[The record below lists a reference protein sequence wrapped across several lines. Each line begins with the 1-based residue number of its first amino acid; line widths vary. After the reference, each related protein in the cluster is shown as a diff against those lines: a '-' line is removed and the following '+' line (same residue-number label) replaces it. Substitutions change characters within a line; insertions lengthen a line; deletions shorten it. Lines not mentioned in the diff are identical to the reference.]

1 MSALIT
7 TYALP
12 ILQSIIASRMDSGMA
27 YWAKSADASDEGRF
41 CQIMKR
47 AFINAVKKVKGDT
60 PKVVKDS
67 VDELFDECRDALMK
81 ELCTMEPAQVA
92 AYVSTGL
99 YEAFKAEL
107 ENTDEAIP
115 YINETLLKSIQQQ
128 TIGFDGKL
136 RELCRRTSVIESST
150 AEILAISRRLMN
162 DKGLS
167 ACSIIPYIEGVPFVL
182 PELCSERPVLVSA
195 MAIKLRKDKA
205 LVLYAG
211 VQEGKTIAS
220 RLVAKRLMTEYHV
233 IEIDMA
239 YRNELNLEYILE
251 AYDAH
256 DKYLFILDGV
266 RYEDALY
273 ESFCRLIKRFAND
286 DRLFVINCYDKIS
299 DYVFDGLNALPE
311 MQLPPMN
318 EEEVKEM
325 VPQECRGAYS
335 ELIMGLCQGQPF
347 LTHALCA
354 YFNVKGWTL
363 PDDDIASLFTFSH
376 ANSLRKKVKLLLQR
390 TVGNNKAYSLLNRL
404 MTLGGTFTGK
414 HCADLAAFN
423 PILSNPNLLLG
434 QLVGTWV
441 LEDNGEYRVSSLLRK
456 AAEPDLLPQEARDCY
471 NYEASRLIMK
481 RTLTPSDVLTVLNC
495 YIRAGE
501 LDKAGGFYIMML
513 MKLKEQRML
522 DMEGASLMKAIWVGV
537 SLPQA
542 MSIQVKLSV
551 RCMQLIV
558 LDHLKKPDVDCI
570 LKDISA
576 LLETGCIDRTLYV
589 STVYAVAGF
598 CLLNDCSEQ
607 AVLFQKKWLS
617 VSPDGQASREAKDMA
632 LVSLGNVKTTGHLY
646 TWMSLYASL
655 GCPEDDLFSEGAL
668 VVVNRIY
675 DNAVEDEKERVLRD
689 IIAHA
694 ESCKADV
701 FTVIGAAKLIDHFGQ
716 YGRDSDV
723 RTVWKDMSGMSS
735 SPFGELLLNY
745 AYGLGLYNKDAQEE
759 SYSYLEKAAH
769 AQHIGKA
776 CMVALNAR
784 CTYAQI
790 VADKGQKAEAV
801 FLIKELV
808 EHSDFSKIYT
818 LWEQDA
824 AMCTLAYALW
834 EDGRHEEAVDFLLK
848 VEHHLWSVR
857 NNDDAGYVNLS
868 VRFVVLV
875 LYIHTQSV
883 GKAVDE
889 KFATPDY
896 RLFVKPSPS
905 VDQVY
910 KPERNFTKEQLL
922 YELAERYAG
931 EDAALMIIEHMMDFQ
946 REDAAQYA
954 HLLSVMVQAFPLC
967 LKKGRKDIV
976 EYIILTVLSAPGI
989 MSGTEKASNCEQLVL
1004 AGSLL
1009 SIAASRAL
1017 CIMEGQAFDEEWLFD
1032 MMEKARPLLKDSSSL
1047 ELVTDQMLSPSPQ
1060 YDKINDV
1067 LLQEVVYLY
1076 HFCRVPFS
1084 WQLSLLWGVC
1094 KSLDAYGNMPS
1105 AQRVLKRFVSV
1116 YAKFLIK
1123 EHPDKFDIDV
1133 CSADK
1138 LFSKVEQYD
1147 RMGYVIKII
1156 QGIFFHIK
1164 GNIEV
1169 SEGMNEFL
1177 YD

>member
-12 ILQSIIASRMDSGMA
+12 ILQSIIASRIDSVMDR
-27 YWAKSADASDEGRF
+27 WAKSGDAASDEGRF

-92 AYVSTGL
+92 AYVSRDL

-115 YINETLLKSIQQQ
+115 YINEALLKSIQQQ

-150 AEILAISRRLMN
+150 AEILAVSRRLMGGQ
-162 DKGLS
+162 GLS

-182 PELCSERPVLVSA
+182 PELCSERSA
-195 MAIKLRKDKA
+195 LISEMTSRLRTEKA

-239 YRNELNLEYILE
+239 YRNELNLEYMLE

-286 DRLFVINCYDKIS
+286 GRLFVTNCYDKIS
-299 DYVFDGLNALPE
+299 DYVFDSLNALPE

-325 VPQECRGAYS
+325 VPQECRGTYS

-354 YFNVKGWTL
+354 YLNAKGWTL
-363 PDDDIASLFTFSH
+363 SSADVSSLFAFSH
-376 ANSLRKKVKLLLQR
+376 ENTLRKKVKSLLQR
-390 TVGNNKAYSLLNRL
+390 TVGDRKAYGLLNRL
-404 MTLGGTFTGK
+404 MTLSGTFTEK
-414 HCADLAAFN
+414 HCADLAGIN
-423 PILSNPNLLLG
+423 PMLCNPNLLLG

-441 LEDNGEYRVSSLLRK
+441 IEENGEYHVSSLLRK

-481 RTLTPSDVLTVLNC
+481 RALTPSDVLTVLNC
-495 YIRAGE
+495 YIRACE

-551 RCMQLIV
+551 RCIQLVV
-558 LDHLKKPDVDCI
+558 LDHLKESDADFIINEI
-570 LKDISA
+570 LS
-576 LLETGCIDRTLYV
+576 LLEAGGIDKTLYV
-589 STVYAVAGF
+589 SAVYAVAAY
-598 CLLNDCSEQ
+598 CLLNGRNER
-607 AVLFQKKWLS
+607 AVQFQQKWLAAS
-617 VSPDGQASREAKDMA
+617 ADGQASREAKDMA
-632 LVSLGNVKTTGHLY
+632 LVSLNNVKTVDQLY
-646 TWMSLYASL
+646 SWLPLYASL
-655 GCPEDDLFSEGAL
+655 GCPDDDMFSEGAL
-668 VVVNRIY
+668 VVINRIY
-675 DNAVEDEKERVLRD
+675 DSVERSRKEDVLRD
-689 IIAHA
+689 IITHSK
-694 ESCKADV
+694 SCKAEIYAV
-701 FTVIGAAKLIDHFGQ
+701 VAYAKLIDHLWQ
-716 YGRDSDV
+716 EDREADA
-723 RTVWKDMSGMSS
+723 RAVWKGISSLSS
-735 SPFGELLLNY
+735 SALGETLLNY
-745 AYGLGLYNKDAQEE
+745 AFGLGLYNKDAPEE
-759 SYSYLEKAAH
+759 SYPYLEKAAH
-769 AQHIGKA
+769 GQHIGRA

-790 VADKGQKAEAV
+790 LADKGQKAEALS
-801 FLIKELV
+801 LIRELV
-808 EHSDFSKIYT
+808 EHPCFSKAYT

-824 AMCTLAYALW
+824 AICTLAYALW
-834 EDGRHEEAVDFLLK
+834 ENGQRKEAVALLLK
-848 VEHHLWSVR
+848 VERHLWSVR
-857 NNDDAGYVNLS
+857 NSEDADYVNLS

-875 LYIHTQSV
+875 LYVQSQSV

-889 KFATPDY
+889 RFATPDY
-896 RLFVKPSPS
+896 GLFVKTSPS
-905 VDQVY
+905 IDQVY
-910 KPERNFTKEQLL
+910 KSERNFMKEYLL
-922 YELAERYAG
+922 YELAERYVD
-931 EDAALMIIEHMMDFQ
+931 EDAALTVIEHMMDFQ
-946 REDAAQYA
+946 REDAAGYA
-954 HLLSVMVQAFPLC
+954 HLLSVMVQSVPLC
-967 LKKGRKDIV
+967 LAKGRRDMV
-976 EYIILTVLSAPGI
+976 EYIILTVLSAPEAPNAERFV
-989 MSGTEKASNCEQLVL
+989 SHKQLVL
-1004 AGSLL
+1004 TGSLL
-1009 SIAASRAL
+1009 PIAAYRAL
-1017 CIMEGQAFDEEWLFD
+1017 CMMDGQSFDEEWLFG
-1032 MMEKARPLLKDSSSL
+1032 MMEKAQPLLTDSASL
-1047 ELVTDQMLSPSPQ
+1047 EMVMDQMLSASPQ
-1060 YDKINDV
+1060 YGKINDV
-1067 LLQEVVYLY
+1067 LLQEFVYMY
-1076 HFCRVPFS
+1076 HFRRVPFAQ
-1084 WQLSLLWGVC
+1084 QLSLLWSVC
-1094 KSLDAYGNMPS
+1094 KSMDAMGDMPS
-1105 AQRVLKRFVSV
+1105 AQRVLKRFVSA
-1116 YAKFLIK
+1116 YARFLIK
-1123 EHPDKFDIDV
+1123 EHPGKFDTDV
-1133 CSADK
+1133 YSVDK

-1147 RMGYVIKII
+1147 RMEYVRKII

-1169 SEGMNEFL
+1169 SEEMNEFL